1 MKLRHPWLIHGVAWT
16 GSWLLRIWMRTLRYE
31 YRPLGPDVDPTR
43 AEMDAHYIYAIW
55 HENVLQP
62 VYRYCGQGI
71 YVLISRH
78 ADGQLL
84 AEVCRQMGVVVVRGS
99 TNRGGVE
106 AVRQLIRHGRR
117 SSLAI
122 TPDGPRGPRRHVQP
136 GLIYL
141 ASQTGLPIVPTG
153 FGYHRPWRLRSWDR
167 FAVPRPWSRGTCVTG
182 HPIQVPENAT
192 REELDRYR
200 GVVEEALGHVTVVAE
215 QWAESGHW
223 SPDNGRQGTT
233 MNP

>member
-1 MKLRHPWLIHGVAWT
+1 MKIRNPWLIRGVALT
-16 GSWLLRIWMRTLRYE
+16 GSWVLRSWMRTLRYD

-43 AEMDAHYIYAIW
+43 DDMEGHYIYAIW

-62 VYRYCGQGI
+62 VYRYCGRGI

-84 AEVCRQMGVVVVRGS
+84 AELCRWMGVVVVRGS

-106 AVRQLIRHGRR
+106 AMRRLIRHGRKG
-117 SSLAI
+117 SLAI
-122 TPDGPRGPRRHVQP
+122 TPDGPRGPRRRVQP

-153 FGYHRPWRLRSWDR
+153 FGYQHPWRLRSWDR

-182 HPIQVPENAT
+182 SPIDVPVDAT
-192 REELDRYR
+192 REDLDRYR
-200 GVVEEALGHVTVVAE
+200 EVVEHALLHVTEVAE
-215 QWAESGHW
+215 QWAESGQW
-223 SPDNGRQGTT
+223 SAGKGLEAAT
-233 MNP
+233 MNS